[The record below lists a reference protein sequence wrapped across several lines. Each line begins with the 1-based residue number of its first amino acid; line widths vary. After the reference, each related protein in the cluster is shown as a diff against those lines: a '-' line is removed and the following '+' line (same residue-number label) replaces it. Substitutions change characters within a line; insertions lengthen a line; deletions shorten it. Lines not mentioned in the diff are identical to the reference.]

1 MSDDASGILLRRCHL
16 AERGA
21 ADRETVIHS
30 SGDTAGAGLGGRDGS
45 AVFAGRNARKN
56 LIFSAADQ
64 RGGNVELILSVKG
77 DIERHVSRDAADI
90 RIGSD
95 GRRIGALRDE
105 AERFIVIVIV
115 GVGNVL
121 KLNRGIAE
129 TVRHAH
135 DRRRDVHEL
144 GEDVLHILDHGV
156 ARKDVRH
163 LAEKTY
169 DLLKIIGEIVHRAA
183 ARIDPSAGGVIAA
196 AGVSV
201 VAPPAGISGIA
212 AAVAAGCRPRNVGI
226 HSADDIAAVSE
237 QLKDLLHQRTG
248 FGL

>member
-1 MSDDASGILLRRCHL
+1 M
-16 AERGA
+16 
-21 ADRETVIHS
+21 
-30 SGDTAGAGLGGRDGS
+30 
-45 AVFAGRNARKN
+45 
-56 LIFSAADQ
+56 
-64 RGGNVELILSVKG
+64 ILSVKG

-105 AERFIVIVIV
+105 AERFIVIVSI
-115 GVGNVL
+115 GNVL
-121 KLNRGIAE
+121 KLNRSIAE

-169 DLLKIIGEIVHRAA
+169 DLLKIIGEIVH
-183 ARIDPSAGGVIAA
+183 
-196 AGVSV
+196 
-201 VAPPAGISGIA
+201 
-212 AAVAAGCRPRNVGI
+212 
-226 HSADDIAAVSE
+226 
-237 QLKDLLHQRTG
+237 
-248 FGL
+248 